1 MKSQLPSRKKNQNH
15 KNCPACKSNKN
26 NFFFRSIDKDYSF
39 KNFNYLKC
47 DKCKSIFLS
56 SKSFNDKKSDYYHRQ
71 HWYKKNQFTFGPK
84 TSTKRFIDGWYQTYK
99 DFKLNKR
106 LKVLDIGCGD
116 GSFLI
121 SLKKMKFNKLYGF
134 DTSSKTIKKIKD
146 KKIITFV
153 SNFSNFYSNEII
165 SNLKFDYI
173 FLHGVLEHSFN
184 PSELLKNIK
193 KITKKNSTIF
203 IKIPS
208 GDSLELE
215 MLNEYNWTSMAPF
228 HRTLFSK
235 KGVSILLNKE
245 GFNEIKFIT
254 TNEKIWGWTRG
265 ISWKLGLEKF
275 YEKLRANKIFKKFD
289 YEIDDMFEKISILI
303 GKEPYIFLKC
313 KIK

>member
-1 MKSQLPSRKKNQNH
+1 MVP
-15 KNCPACKSNKN
+15 
-26 NFFFRSIDKDYSF
+26 
-39 KNFNYLKC
+39 
-47 DKCKSIFLS
+47 
-56 SKSFNDKKSDYYHRQ
+56 
-71 HWYKKNQFTFGPK
+71 
-84 TSTKRFIDGWYQTYK
+84 
-99 DFKLNKR
+99 
-106 LKVLDIGCGD
+106 
-116 GSFLI
+116 FLI

-134 DTSSKTIKKIKD
+134 DTSSKIIKKIKD
-146 KKIITFV
+146 KKIITFL
-153 SNFSNFYSNEII
+153 SNFSEFYSNEII

-193 KITKKNSTIF
+193 KIAKKNSTIF

-245 GFNEIKFIT
+245 GFNEIKFIK
-254 TNEKIWGWTRG
+254 TNEKSWGWTRG

-289 YEIDDMFEKISILI
+289 YEIDDMFEKISILV
-303 GKEPYIFLKC
+303 GKDPCIFLKC